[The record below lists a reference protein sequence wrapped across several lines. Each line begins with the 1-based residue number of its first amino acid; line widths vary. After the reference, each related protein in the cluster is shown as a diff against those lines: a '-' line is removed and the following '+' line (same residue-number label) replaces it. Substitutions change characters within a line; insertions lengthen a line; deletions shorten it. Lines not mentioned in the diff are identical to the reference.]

1 MRVLYWLF
9 RTAGV
14 FLVCLGFFLLL
25 SSCIADPAA
34 DLPPAAEGTNA
45 YAANYCE
52 LLGFYSTAVVI
63 LPLCGV
69 LAMVCFL
76 VSDRLR
82 CRRRKQPVNL
92 RAPYILYLRSFA
104 ADKTTAKVVD
114 PVFSGGRS
122 EEEEMM
128 EVLSEIAPVVAIGC
142 PQDRSL
148 PWGAGRI
155 YVEEAEWKTKVEE
168 MVTEAK
174 LVVLRLGETR
184 NFWWEVQTCLE
195 KCDMAKLLF
204 VIPVSR
210 RFKEAVELAG
220 YLEKHGVNI
229 SELPLSIDK
238 PGKGSVSSLLFLGKD
253 RRVLC
258 ENVKFPRFTFFFL
271 SYQEILRNALA
282 ELFDRFGLPRR
293 HMLPARKV
301 RVFFLL
307 FIIAAIIISPFYIKI
322 SIENALRE
330 SYPNDLLAR
339 CETIPEF
346 QAAAADFSDSRKL
359 REAWLR
365 LEAGLLCLPD
375 KTVACY
381 FLLNAMACQKMTQQ
395 EFTQFEQTPRATVTL
410 IKKYLPDAAY
420 QDWLKICGDAV
431 AVTFTGA
438 SAVPVKESEV
448 QKELEKL
455 SASKEFAE
463 ATEKGERAC
472 LIAMAN
478 LVLEMRQ
485 EGLNAGKFLKYIWQ
499 SNASE
504 SAKEKAE

>member
-1 MRVLYWLF
+1 MRVLYLLF
-9 RTAGV
+9 KTAGV
-14 FLVCLGFFLLL
+14 FWVCIGFFLQL

-34 DLPPAAEGTNA
+34 DLPPAVEGTNA
-45 YAANYCE
+45 DTANYYN
-52 LLGFYSTAVVI
+52 LLGYYSTAAVI
-63 LPLCGV
+63 LPLCGA
-69 LAMVCFL
+69 LAMGCFL

-82 CRRRKQPVNL
+82 RRRRKPPVNL

-168 MVTEAK
+168 MVSEAK

-220 YLEKHGVNI
+220 YLEKHGINI

-238 PGKGSVSSLLFLGKD
+238 PGKGSVSSLLFLGED

-258 ENVKFPRFTFFFL
+258 KNVKFPRFTFFFL
-271 SYQEILRNALA
+271 SYQEILRNALS

-293 HMLPARKV
+293 HMLPVRKV

-307 FIIAAIIISPFYIKI
+307 FILGAVIISPFYIKF

-330 SYPNDLLAR
+330 SYPKDLLAR

-346 QAAAADFSDSRKL
+346 QAAAADFSDLRKL

-365 LEAGLLCLPD
+365 LQAGLLCLPD
-375 KTVACY
+375 ETVADY
-381 FLLNAMACQKMTQQ
+381 FLLNAMACHKMTKS
-395 EFTQFEQTPRATVTL
+395 EFKQFEQTPRETVIL
-410 IKKYLPDAAY
+410 IKKYLSDAAY
-420 QDWLKICGDAV
+420 REWLNICGNAV
-431 AVTFTGA
+431 AITFSGA
-438 SAVPVKESEV
+438 SATPVKESDV

-463 ATEKGERAC
+463 AEGKGERAC
-472 LIAMAN
+472 LIAMAD
-478 LVLEMRQ
+478 LVLEMRR

-504 SAKEKAE
+504 PAKEKVE